1 MHKLYNLDKM
11 AKKHNDNGNG
21 GGAVRL
27 SVSVSAQEKKFIE
40 DNQLSPS
47 RLLRWALEQKG
58 FKKTKK

>member
-1 MHKLYNLDKM
+1 M